1 MFSGELF
8 NCRRIL
14 SAELV
19 YTLAPARVTEA
30 REASLAPALLVCD
43 GCDAPPHVANTLSIQ
58 WSCEEVLKNELFPTG
73 PITSKLRSALAA
85 AGGGKARSA

>member
-43 GCDAPPHVANTLSIQ
+43 VYDVANTLSIQ
-58 WSCEEVLKNELFPTG
+58 WSCEGVLNYELFPNWTFN
-73 PITSKLRSALAA
+73 I
-85 AGGGKARSA
+85 

>member
-30 REASLAPALLVCD
+30 GEASLAPALLSR
-43 GCDAPPHVANTLSIQ
+43 HKYTFNTM
-58 WSCEEVLKNELFPTG
+58 VM
-73 PITSKLRSALAA
+73 
-85 AGGGKARSA
+85 